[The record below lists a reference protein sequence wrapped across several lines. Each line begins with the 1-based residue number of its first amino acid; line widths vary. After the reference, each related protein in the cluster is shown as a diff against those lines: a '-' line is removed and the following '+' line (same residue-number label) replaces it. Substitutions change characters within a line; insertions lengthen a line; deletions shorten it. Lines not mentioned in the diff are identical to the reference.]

1 METHPSERGAGLV
14 RLERLMKLPGLR
26 NLRRILKPLT
36 TVTVQ
41 VGNTFMGRGNA
52 SSGEL
57 AKGWAGSFGDATSW
71 AAIHN
76 GVGFEWCSSPGVSH
90 TTISNPLV
98 LDSFGQS
105 HLGRGNFSWLT
116 ASIRSACE
124 HFLNCQLIHEGPA
137 TVTGALPWQ
146 VGLNSII
153 PK

>member
-57 AKGWAGSFGDATSW
+57 AKG
-71 AAIHN
+71 
-76 GVGFEWCSSPGVSH
+76 
-90 TTISNPLV
+90 
-98 LDSFGQS
+98 
-105 HLGRGNFSWLT
+105 
-116 ASIRSACE
+116 
-124 HFLNCQLIHEGPA
+124 
-137 TVTGALPWQ
+137 
-146 VGLNSII
+146 
-153 PK
+153 